1 MILDKSP
8 SPREGREQGRGR
20 IQRARQLRALMTLPE
35 RKLWAYLR
43 GHRFHGFQFKRQV
56 PIGPYIVDYSCH
68 ARKLIIELDGG
79 HHQLPDVKRYDRQR
93 DEFLRAEG
101 YIVLRFNND
110 EFRNNPDGVLQKIL
124 EVLIGPHH

>member
-1 MILDKSP
+1 MVLDKPP

-20 IQRARQLRALMTLPE
+20 IQRARQLRAFMTPWE
-35 RKLWAYLR
+35 RKLWTHLR

-56 PIGPYIVDYSCH
+56 PIGPYIVDFSCH

-79 HHQLPDVKRYDRQR
+79 HHQLPDVKRYDSQR
-93 DEFLRAEG
+93 DEFLRTEG
-101 YIVLRFNND
+101 YIVLRINNS
-110 EFRNNPDGVLQKIL
+110 ELRKNGDGVLQKIL